1 MPVPALLSSLRG
13 LCFAVSSALTG
24 NVCHG
29 FCSMGESQQQVL
41 GLLMISGLGDQR
53 AVAGWGAGGAGALAR
68 CPASAREAC

>member
-1 MPVPALLSSLRG
+1 
-13 LCFAVSSALTG
+13 
-24 NVCHG
+24 
-29 FCSMGESQQQVL
+29 MGESQQQVL